1 MMLKLFGALLIVTG
15 CGGFGFLTAVCWKR
29 EELALRQLAG
39 DLEFMACELQYR
51 MTPLPELCGQTA
63 GKRNSITSEFWK
75 LMEAELEQQMEPDV
89 SCCVQSVLNRCRKLP
104 EHTQKALKMLGQT
117 LGRFDLEG
125 QLQGLNSVKNHCY
138 GELESMA
145 QERDFRLRSY
155 QTLGICTGI
164 ALAIILV

>member
-1 MMLKLFGALLIVTG
+1 MMLKLFGALLIVIG
-15 CGGFGFLTAVCWKR
+15 CGGFGFLTAVYWKQ
-29 EELALRQLAG
+29 EELALRQLVG
-39 DLEFMACELQYR
+39 DLEFMVCELQYR

-63 GKRNSITSEFWK
+63 GERNGLTSEFWK

-89 SCCVQSVLNRCRKLP
+89 SCCVQSVLNRCGKLP
-104 EHTQKALKMLGQT
+104 EHTQKALKILGQT

-125 QLQGLNSVKNHCY
+125 QIQGLNSVKSHCC
-138 GELESMA
+138 GELESMV
-145 QERDFRLRSY
+145 QERDFRQKSY